1 MGEPAD
7 RADRADRGATPD
19 MADRAA
25 RGATPGMLEAVA
37 DFVDLVDRLRRECPW
52 DAEQTHTSLR
62 PHLLEEAH
70 EVLEALD
77 NLDEVTGEGIGHVCE
92 ELGDLLFQVVFHA
105 RIAAESGR
113 FDLGDVARGIHDK
126 LHHRHPHVF
135 GGVGQASGEVHTEQ
149 VLDTWDRIKREE
161 KGRGSVLDG
170 IPATLPALARA
181 AKTVRRAASL
191 DMALR
196 LTAPPTRRNWV
207 RRFSTWWPGRA
218 GRASTRRR
226 RCGAPYRGSP
236 TGSGRQRRA
245 EQPDAAQTRPRRGPD
260 AVQTLRA
267 RSSWLI
273 RAQCPHMDRD
283 LPVTWP
289 KQVEARVPKRGP

>member
-1 MGEPAD
+1 
-7 RADRADRGATPD
+7 
-19 MADRAA
+19 
-25 RGATPGMLEAVA
+25 MLEAVA

-191 DMALR
+191 DMAPE
-196 LTAPPTRRNWV
+196 PPADGPSDEAELGEALLDLVAWAR
-207 RRFSTWWPGRA
+207 RA
-218 GRASTRRR
+218 GLDPEEALRGAVSRLADRVRA
-226 RCGAPYRGSP
+226 
-236 TGSGRQRRA
+236 A
-245 EQPDAAQTRPRRGPD
+245 EAG
-260 AVQTLRA
+260 
-267 RSSWLI
+267 
-273 RAQCPHMDRD
+273 
-283 LPVTWP
+283 
-289 KQVEARVPKRGP
+289 